1 MLIVKYET
9 PTLWAGEEYFEL
21 FMRLISFCEAIF
33 DSAILQAPTASEA
46 PIRTYI
52 YKLVSK
58 AWNRFEV
65 LRQSPTKAVLPVVR
79 MPTIFNHNLT
89 P

>member
-33 DSAILQAPTASEA
+33 DSAILQAPTDGVGSANNNVHIQA
-46 PIRTYI
+46 C
-52 YKLVSK
+52 L
-58 AWNRFEV
+58 
-65 LRQSPTKAVLPVVR
+65 
-79 MPTIFNHNLT
+79 
-89 P
+89 